1 MWQASRG
8 RIHLRNIWSD
18 GMHAVPFIPT
28 ISFKLAE
35 CERFYVDTPTG
46 SHVLRAAPFL
56 LLPRVI
62 IQIRKLLVVPPSCCR
77 SCVRFYKSTL
87 FPRVCPIEIKKK
99 KKERKKKRRDTI
111 NRMRYA
117 SNARGAFVSFHSAT
131 FTVHF
136 SFIVSV
142 SPSVLIFR
150 TSGF

>member
-1 MWQASRG
+1 
-8 RIHLRNIWSD
+8 
-18 GMHAVPFIPT
+18 MHAVPFIPT

-62 IQIRKLLVVPPSCCR
+62 IQIRKLLVVPPSCCCR

-99 KKERKKKRRDTI
+99 KKRRDTI

-117 SNARGAFVSFHSAT
+117 SNAPGVSFR
-131 FTVHF
+131 
-136 SFIVSV
+136 FILPRLRCISLL
-142 SPSVLIFR
+142 SSRFLRKVLIFR